1 MRDAFGGAFMI
12 QLFLVFILIYV
23 SFTAVALNYAKAFKA
38 KNIIVSYLEEHEVST
53 IGNEMTAEAESE
65 MREYFEKELVGGIN
79 YVFPT
84 SCNATN
90 TNTRCYEDIG
100 VMIEEIEPTDSQ
112 KNKLGVYYKVT
123 TYFGFQ
129 LPFFD
134 RLLAVSGRNNGQNVV
149 GRWTIVGESRPIAF
163 EEET

>member
-38 KNIIVSYLEEHEVST
+38 KGIIVSYLEEREVST
-53 IGNEMTAEAESE
+53 IGNDMTAEAEKN
-65 MREYFEKELVGGIN
+65 MREYFEEELVGGIN
-79 YVFPT
+79 YVFPV

-90 TNTRCYEDIG
+90 SNTRCYEDIG
-100 VMIEEIEPTDSQ
+100 VMIEQIEPTDSQ

-134 RLLAVSGRNNGQNVV
+134 RLFAVSGRDNGQNVI
-149 GRWTIVGESRPIAF
+149 GTWSIVGETRPIAYD
-163 EEET
+163 